1 MTRFLAAMLVAWL
14 NAGAAIAAEP
24 HAWPIGPE
32 PSVIQ
37 SDPWSDGAAAT
48 PHDDA
53 YVFDDVAHASGLT
66 ADAVS
71 AATRADLDRL
81 ERAAIDPPP
90 AGDRLSGVGARVA
103 WSFGRFTA
111 VGGAATAY
119 ASTDSARGRGGPTS
133 LAEAEAPGPSI
144 FAMIAR
150 R

>member
-1 MTRFLAAMLVAWL
+1 MTRVLAAMLVAWL
-14 NAGAAIAAEP
+14 SAGAAVAAEP

-53 YVFDDVAHASGLT
+53 YVFDDVAQAPGLM
-66 ADAVS
+66 ADAIA
-71 AATRADLDRL
+71 AATRADLERL
-81 ERAAIDPPP
+81 RRAAIEPPP
-90 AGDRLSGVGARVA
+90 TGDRLSDVEDRVSWA
-103 WSFGRFTA
+103 FARFTA
-111 VGGAATAY
+111 VGGGATAY
-119 ASTDSARGRGGPTS
+119 ASAEFARGRGGPTS

-144 FAMIAR
+144 FAMVAR